1 MPIGIEIPSQPN
13 IADTPWLTV
22 SDQKNRVCFY
32 QDTKSPGIVWAD
44 MKNSIS
50 AKAAS
55 ARKLQ
60 LAGNPEV
67 TGDHPRSP

>member
-1 MPIGIEIPSQPN
+1 
-13 IADTPWLTV
+13 
-22 SDQKNRVCFY
+22 
-32 QDTKSPGIVWAD
+32 